1 MYHKNILN
9 YTKIIKI
16 YEMKNINQI
25 IELEKKIKKFV
36 YSLDINRVLCN
47 ELSLDN
53 QIEIFEIEDINLHNL
68 IEKIDEFSI
77 EILKK

>member
-1 MYHKNILN
+1 
-9 YTKIIKI
+9 
-16 YEMKNINQI
+16 MKNINQI

-36 YSLDINRVLCN
+36 HSLDINRVLCN

-68 IEKIDEFSI
+68 IKKINEFSI